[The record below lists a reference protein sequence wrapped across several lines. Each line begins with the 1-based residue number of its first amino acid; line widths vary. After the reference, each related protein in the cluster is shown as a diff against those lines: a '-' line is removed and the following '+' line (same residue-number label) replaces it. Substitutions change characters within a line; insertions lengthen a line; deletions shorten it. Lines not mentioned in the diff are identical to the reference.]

1 MQSRHALFS
10 RVFTV
15 PDDSV
20 TCRSVSCDTLPAT
33 RHAVLKRTETFDLLL
48 VSQFSPFLNRW
59 LSAVGPD
66 RAISTLA
73 ELMAGAIIAL
83 DAEGQILLWNRG
95 AERLLGFSSEQV
107 LGKLCSSVIRC
118 RKRDVRDSVARE
130 GKIDDVSV
138 ELDHVKGGTVRVRRS
153 ARAFFDAQGRFA
165 GAIEILRPEIEP
177 ALKGIDIQA
186 PNKAE
191 VFHGLITRDSALKQA
206 FQIIRNVAET
216 DATVLIRGESG
227 TGKEL
232 VAQALHE
239 ESHRRSRPFLAINCA
254 ALSAS
259 LLESELFGHVR
270 GAFTGAIKDH
280 QGLFK
285 RVEGGTLFLDEIAE
299 LPLELQAKLLR
310 VLQERTFIPVGGDHP
325 ITVDVRIVAATHRS
339 LREEVKAGR
348 FREDLM
354 YRLRVVPIFLP
365 PLRARRQDI
374 GLLLQH
380 FIDRHNLHGPRRI
393 QRIEPEAM
401 RVLLDHHW
409 PGNVR
414 ELQNVVEYA
423 FAVGRS
429 EILRL
434 EDLPPEFR
442 EEPILPMAAALPAAE
457 SESDQIRRALAS
469 AHGHIDRAAQM
480 LGMSRATFW
489 RKRKKYGL

>member
-1 MQSRHALFS
+1 MIHYLQQ
-10 RVFTV
+10 
-15 PDDSV
+15 
-20 TCRSVSCDTLPAT
+20 DTPF
-33 RHAVLKRTETFDLLL
+33 LKRTETFDHPL

-66 RAISTLA
+66 RALSTLA
-73 ELMAGAIIAL
+73 ELIESAIVAL
-83 DAEGQILLWNRG
+83 DAEGQILLWSRG

-118 RKRDVRDSVARE
+118 RERDVRDSVAQE
-130 GKIDDVSV
+130 GKIDDVSI
-138 ELDHVKGGTVRVRRS
+138 ELNHVKGGTVRVRRS
-153 ARAFFDAQGRFA
+153 AQAFFDAQGRFA
-165 GAIEILRPEIEP
+165 GALEILRPEPEP
-177 ALKGIDIQA
+177 ALKGIDIQT

-254 ALSAS
+254 TLSAS
-259 LLESELFGHVR
+259 LLESELFGHIR

-285 RVEGGTLFLDEIAE
+285 RAEGGTLFLDEIAE

-310 VLQERTFIPVGGDHP
+310 VLQEKTFIPVGGDHP
-325 ITVDVRIVAATHRS
+325 ITVDVRIVTATHRS
-339 LREEVKAGR
+339 LREEVRAGR

-393 QRIEPEAM
+393 QSIEPEAM

-429 EILRL
+429 EILQL

-442 EEPILPMAAALPAAE
+442 EEPILPIAAALPAAE